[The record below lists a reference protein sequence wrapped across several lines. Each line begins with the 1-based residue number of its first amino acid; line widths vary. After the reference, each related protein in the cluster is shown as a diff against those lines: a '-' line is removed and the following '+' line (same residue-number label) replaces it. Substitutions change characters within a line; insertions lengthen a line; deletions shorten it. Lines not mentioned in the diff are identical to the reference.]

1 MAGSALRRL
10 AYDQPVSRTAVLA
23 KKLATAAILT
33 AALALAASHV
43 RGPLAQF
50 VAVLTFSPTR
60 APSPGLGLLLFLI
73 ALVIAAA
80 ALLTIFAAMASIWIN
95 GRRGAKQ
102 IILALLLLTL
112 FIPYPA
118 WLIHSTGAPVFLADI
133 STDYVEPPLFSADAS
148 VEKARGWAPKP
159 LDPGRA
165 QEQVS
170 AYPDVKPVLLDLET
184 DEAFN
189 AARDAATGM
198 GWSVIDEVRP
208 GGEARP
214 EGRIEA
220 LAYTPALHIP
230 LAVSIRIKPADEQ
243 TRVDMR
249 VAMRYAPTDLGAGAN
264 LIGKLTEALEDKDS
278 EE

>member
-10 AYDQPVSRTAVLA
+10 AADQPVSRLAIWA
-23 KKLATAAILT
+23 KKLATASIGMAL
-33 AALALAASHV
+33 LALAASHA
-43 RGPLAQF
+43 RGALGLF
-50 VAVLTFSPTR
+50 VAVLTFSPNR
-60 APSPGLGLLLFLI
+60 APSPGLGLLLFLV

-80 ALLTIFAAMASIWIN
+80 ALLAALAALVSIWIN
-95 GRRGAKQ
+95 GRRGARQ
-102 IILALLLLTL
+102 IIIALLLLTL
-112 FIPYPA
+112 YIPYPA
-118 WLIHSTGAPVFLADI
+118 WLASSAGAPVLLADI
-133 STDYVEPPLFSADAS
+133 STDYVDPPLFSAEPA
-148 VEKARGWAPKP
+148 VEQARGWAPRQ
-159 LDPGRA
+159 LDPLRA

-189 AARDAATGM
+189 AVREAAKDM
-198 GWSVIDEVRP
+198 GWTVLDEVRP

-214 EGRIEA
+214 EGRLEA
-220 LAYTPALHIP
+220 LAWSPALHIP
-230 LAVSIRIKPADEQ
+230 IAVSIRIKPADDQ

-249 VAMRYAPTDLGAGAN
+249 VAMRYAPTDLGAGAT

>member
-10 AYDQPVSRTAVLA
+10 AYDQPVSRTAILA
-23 KKLATAAILT
+23 RKLALASIGMAL
-33 AALALAASHV
+33 LALAASHA
-43 RGPLAQF
+43 RGPLALF

-60 APSPGLGLLLFLI
+60 TPSPGLGLLLFLI

-80 ALLTIFAAMASIWIN
+80 ALLTACAAMVSIWVN

-102 IILALLLLTL
+102 IIVALLLLTL

-118 WLIHSTGAPVFLADI
+118 WLAYSTGAPTLLADI
-133 STDYVEPPLFSADAS
+133 STDYVDPPVFSAEPA

-165 QEQVS
+165 QEQVA

-189 AARDAATGM
+189 AAREAVTAL
-198 GWSVIDEVRP
+198 GWTVLDEVRP

-214 EGRIEA
+214 EGRLEA
-220 LAYTPALHIP
+220 LTWSRALHIP
-230 LAVSIRIKPADEQ
+230 IAVSIRIKPADEQ

-249 VAMRYAPTDLGAGAN
+249 VAMRYAPTDLGAGAT
-264 LIGKLTEALEDKDS
+264 LIGTLTEALEDRDS